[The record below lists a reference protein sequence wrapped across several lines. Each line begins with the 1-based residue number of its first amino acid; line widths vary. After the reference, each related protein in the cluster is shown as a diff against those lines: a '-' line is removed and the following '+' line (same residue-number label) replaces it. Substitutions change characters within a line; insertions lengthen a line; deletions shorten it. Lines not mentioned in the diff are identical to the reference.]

1 VLVRRLHEL
10 SARQKHGYSYRDLD
24 KGEAQLIRVG
34 HALWRDRRK
43 LGDTVV
49 EGEGINAA
57 LESVWRAKREYRA
70 ELAKKRALR
79 FSDYREAHK
88 QTYNGSEASLSA

>member
-1 VLVRRLHEL
+1 LNEHKKPCGASEGYEKLNARR
-10 SARQKHGYSYRDLD
+10 KYDYRDLER
-24 KGEAQLIRVG
+24 GEAQLMRVR

-43 LGDTVV
+43 LGDMVP
-49 EGEGINAA
+49 EREGIDAA

-79 FSDYREAHK
+79 FSEY
-88 QTYNGSEASLSA
+88 